1 MLNALIGFQWLDD
14 GTPLSLGLILGSA
27 LMFFIGTGFIA
38 ADTAFAWT
46 QTFQPSNTTDLKN
59 VGLYVLY
66 LLFPLICLFVYFCL
80 EGFIVVKI
88 LGERRPLFI
97 LAGAALAFAIGQI
110 FDFVISV
117 HICVGTNGKIDGSPF
132 ESLFVLISVV
142 LLWWYWISIVEG
154 EYPESEAAPGF

>member
-1 MLNALIGFQWLDD
+1 MLNAVIGFQLLDD
-14 GTPLSLGLILGSA
+14 DTPLSLGLILGSA

-80 EGFIVVKI
+80 ETFIVVKI

-117 HICVGTNGKIDGSPF
+117 HICLGTSGKIDGSPF
-132 ESLFVLISVV
+132 ESLFVLLSVV